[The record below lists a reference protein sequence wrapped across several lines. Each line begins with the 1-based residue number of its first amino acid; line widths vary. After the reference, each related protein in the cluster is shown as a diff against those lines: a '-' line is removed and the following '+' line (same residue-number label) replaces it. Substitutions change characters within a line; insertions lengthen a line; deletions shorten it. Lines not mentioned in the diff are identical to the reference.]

1 MGPAAGE
8 RQSSSS
14 TSAELFQAQ
23 AHIYSH
29 VSSYMNSM
37 ALRSAVELGIADAI
51 QTHGGAITL
60 PQLVSA
66 VKIDPTKSDYLYRL
80 MRILVHSGF
89 FSETGD
95 AYLLTPS
102 SKLLLKSHP
111 NSLSAVVKLI
121 PRLEFVTPCFLM
133 GDWLREQGEKTAFET
148 AHGGTP
154 FWEYSE
160 GNPEFNSLFNEAM
173 ANDSG
178 LLENLVVGDC
188 GLVFQ
193 GIESLVDVGG
203 GTGTA
208 GRIISETFPGIRCK
222 VLDLPQVIGDGR
234 LANSEGNLEFV
245 AGDMFD
251 HVPSAQAVL
260 LKCVLH
266 DWNNEECV
274 KILKKCKEAI
284 SAKAGEGGKVI
295 VIDIVVNEKNDDHEL
310 AGMKLRFDML
320 MMLLLKGKERSEKEW
335 EGLFLEAGFKHYK
348 ITPLFGF
355 SSLIEVFP

>member
-1 MGPAAGE
+1 
-8 RQSSSS
+8 
-14 TSAELFQAQ
+14 
-23 AHIYSH
+23 
-29 VSSYMNSM
+29 MNSM

-66 VKIDPTKSDYLYRL
+66 VKIDPTKSDYLLRL
-80 MRILVHSGF
+80 MRIL
-89 FSETGD
+89 D
-95 AYLLTPS
+95 
-102 SKLLLKSHP
+102 HP

-133 GDWLREQGEKTAFET
+133 GDWLREHGEKTAFET

-234 LANSEGNLEFV
+234 LADSEGNLEFV

-260 LKCVLH
+260 LKVCCV
-266 DWNNEECV
+266 NRSQC
-274 KILKKCKEAI
+274 IM
-284 SAKAGEGGKVI
+284 
-295 VIDIVVNEKNDDHEL
+295 DDL
-310 AGMKLRFDML
+310 N
-320 MMLLLKGKERSEKEW
+320 
-335 EGLFLEAGFKHYK
+335 
-348 ITPLFGF
+348 
-355 SSLIEVFP
+355 